1 MLVAFRPHVSL
12 LPPPTLVAR
21 EFWTLAASGELFTH
35 IMASLSRVFSAWC
48 LAGLTAIPLG
58 LAMGRIP
65 RFERIVDPLI
75 ELVRP
80 ISPLAWIPLA
90 ILWFGIGEFGKIFVV
105 LVGTFF
111 PTLISTVAG
120 VKRIDPVLIHAGQ
133 VLGCTDRMSLFR
145 KVVLPAALP
154 NIITG
159 LRISFGTG
167 WAAIIAAE
175 LVAARS
181 GLGYLIS
188 NGMEILRADKVLVG
202 MVVIGILGVSF
213 RFVLPVH
220 PGKIAG
226 GRVREA
232 GKPISIRVSQRPTPP
247 RPVRRSRR
255 SLRSH
260 WTSPR
265 VSFSRWWAVWLR
277 QEHASQH
284 SCRAPGAD
292 DGRGSRL
299 WRTHSPGRTSTGAWC
314 SRAMRYFPG
323 SLSPA
328 MSSSASSARACRA
341 RSAG

>member
-1 MLVAFRPHVSL
+1 VSRLGYALGRILPFLYAFLVIIAAWLFVLAVFRPHVSL

-21 EFWTLAASGELFTH
+21 EFWALAVTGELFTH
-35 IMASLSRVFSAWC
+35 IAASLSRVFSAWC
-48 LAGLTAIPLG
+48 LAGLVAIPLG
-58 LAMGRIP
+58 LAMGRVP
-65 RFERIVDPLI
+65 MFERAIDPLI
-75 ELVRP
+75 ELLRP

-133 VLGCTDRMSLFR
+133 VLGCTDRASLFR

-154 NIITG
+154 NILTG

-202 MVVIGILGVSF
+202 MVVIGVLGVIFDSIF
-213 RFVLPVH
+213 RLIQR
-220 PGKIAG
+220 KISWG
-226 GRVREA
+226 
-232 GKPISIRVSQRPTPP
+232 
-247 RPVRRSRR
+247 
-255 SLRSH
+255 
-260 WTSPR
+260 
-265 VSFSRWWAVWLR
+265 AV
-277 QEHASQH
+277 
-284 SCRAPGAD
+284 
-292 DGRGSRL
+292 
-299 WRTHSPGRTSTGAWC
+299 
-314 SRAMRYFPG
+314 
-323 SLSPA
+323 
-328 MSSSASSARACRA
+328 
-341 RSAG
+341 

>member
-1 MLVAFRPHVSL
+1 MTSPRDDRLPGLDFIGRLLPFVYAAIFIVAVWLAVVAIFRPHESL
-12 LPPPTLVAR
+12 LPQPWAVAR
-21 EFWTLAASGELFTH
+21 HLAELVASGELFKH
-35 IMASLSRVFSAWC
+35 IGASLTRVLSAWC
-48 LAGLTAIPLG
+48 LAGAIAIPLG

-65 RFERIVDPLI
+65 RFERLVDPVV
-75 ELVRP
+75 ELFRP

-111 PTLISTVAG
+111 PTLIATVAG

-133 VLGCTDRMSLFR
+133 VLGCTDRASLFR

-202 MVVIGILGVSF
+202 MAVIGVLGVMFDSLF
-213 RFVLPVH
+213 RLIH
-220 PGKIAG
+220 
-226 GRVREA
+226 RR
-232 GKPISIRVSQRPTPP
+232 IS
-247 RPVRRSRR
+247 
-255 SLRSH
+255 
-260 WTSPR
+260 W
-265 VSFSRWWAVWLR
+265 
-277 QEHASQH
+277 
-284 SCRAPGAD
+284 GAI
-292 DGRGSRL
+292 
-299 WRTHSPGRTSTGAWC
+299 
-314 SRAMRYFPG
+314 
-323 SLSPA
+323 
-328 MSSSASSARACRA
+328 
-341 RSAG
+341 